1 MCNIPDFLK
10 RSWTEEDKKRADEWR
25 KYTRKVHEEYDQMFP
40 DSTLYLSDGDPI
52 TSEEFYQMME
62 ECIRKGQPMEEL
74 HPDYTINWADYD
86 EDDIID

>member
-10 RSWTEEDKKRADEWR
+10 GGWTEEEKKKAHEWSE
-25 KYTRKVHEEYDQMFP
+25 YTRKVSDEYDQMFP
-40 DSTLYLSDGDPI
+40 DSTLYFSDADPL
-52 TSEEFYQMME
+52 TDEEFYQMVE
-62 ECIRKGQPMEEL
+62 ECIREGQPMEEL